1 MSVDEVVV
9 ILRQLLEE
17 AMLISAPVLIAAA
30 LISFLLSLAQTL
42 TSLQEQTFTAVPRLL
57 LVGTLILIGLPW
69 FTRRLVEYTILMF
82 SDLHR
87 YLG

>member
-1 MSVDEVVV
+1 MTTDLVVN
-9 ILRQLLEE
+9 ILRHMLEQ

-42 TSLQEQTFTAVPRLL
+42 TSLQEQTFTTVPRLL

-69 FTRRLVEYTILMF
+69 FARRMVEYTVHMF
-82 SDLHR
+82 TDLHR